1 MPRPAAPKSDAHL
14 TEEELATRWKLDVQT
29 LRVRRRS
36 GDDMPPHLPLSDSA
50 TNKTIRYRLADVE
63 AWEAQRLVWPA
74 RASA

>member
-1 MPRPAAPKSDAHL
+1 MPRPAAATVEHL
-14 TEEELATRWKLDVQT
+14 TEEGLAKRWKLDVQT
-29 LRVRRRS
+29 IRLRRRN

-63 AWEAQRLVWPA
+63 AWESARLVGPAA